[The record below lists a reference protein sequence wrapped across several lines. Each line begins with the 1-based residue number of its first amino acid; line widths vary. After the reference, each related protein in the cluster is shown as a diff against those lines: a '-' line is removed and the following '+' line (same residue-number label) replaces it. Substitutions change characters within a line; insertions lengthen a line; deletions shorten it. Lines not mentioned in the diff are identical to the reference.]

1 VPSLQGGTELAV
13 SYGERSTEKAAR
25 GSKKA
30 SPTPARIGSR
40 TSDSLLLRTKW
51 QGSMSQKEIE
61 VSVARHLASYL
72 AMPLPIMDLK
82 GGEIMSNVRTEG
94 RKDLTPTPDPSMAQG
109 SLQRIQHYLVRRRQR
124 ELLERARRRL
134 ATETSE
140 PGEKEL
146 FARCPKCGEALGRL

>member
-1 VPSLQGGTELAV
+1 
-13 SYGERSTEKAAR
+13 
-25 GSKKA
+25 
-30 SPTPARIGSR
+30 
-40 TSDSLLLRTKW
+40 
-51 QGSMSQKEIE
+51 MSQKEIE

-72 AMPLPIMDLK
+72 AVPIFIVDLK

-94 RKDLTPTPDPSMAQG
+94 RKDLAPTPDLTMEQMSSQKTR
-109 SLQRIQHYLVRRRQR
+109 QYLFERRQR